1 VLTSCP
7 ISYQDL
13 LSKHFGCQLPR
24 APPPKKKQGGSSS
37 LGRIIYSTVSGRSKG
52 SLKEVELS
60 TTHTHTHTRHLKMS
74 ACETGCCGTKVEDN
88 SPDNSPPAVEAGGC
102 STGCCDSKESHDQ
115 GHDHDHKEGHH
126 SHDHHHHNGHSHDH
140 SHEEHSEEPN
150 QIPHGHEHSHEV
162 DEEEDGG
169 VLCLAVVR
177 ESGADISLFDASGEV
192 RSFSY
197 KGDIRKLCFSSH
209 GQEADDLLTPCF
221 DDAGNHGSPEE
232 GCFCGVETPHLHA
245 HVHDPKTCNED
256 SPNTAEVD
264 LMKLARMTLHPTE
277 ESKNSSLFQIPVS
290 ERLPKE
296 CNSKDFVHHLSTSGD
311 SLHAP
316 LKKRRMHKVKVSCIW
331 KFNFEMGFLK
341 LKTGHTHLFLFS

>member
-1 VLTSCP
+1 M
-7 ISYQDL
+7 
-13 LSKHFGCQLPR
+13 
-24 APPPKKKQGGSSS
+24 
-37 LGRIIYSTVSGRSKG
+37 ST
-52 SLKEVELS
+52 
-60 TTHTHTHTRHLKMS
+60 
-74 ACETGCCGTKVEDN
+74 CETGCCGTKVED
-88 SPDNSPPAVEAGGC
+88 SSPPAVEAGSC

-115 GHDHDHKEGHH
+115 GHDHDHKEEHH
-126 SHDHHHHNGHSHDH
+126 SHNHHSHNGHSHEH
-140 SHEEHSEEPN
+140 PHEEHSEEPK
-150 QIPHGHEHSHEV
+150 QVAQSHEHSHEI
-162 DEEEDGG
+162 DEYEEDGG

-197 KGDIRKLCFSSH
+197 KGDIRNLCFSSH
-209 GQEADDLLTPCF
+209 GQQADDLLTPCF

-256 SPNTAEVD
+256 SPSTAEVD

-296 CNSKDFVHHLSTSGD
+296 CNSKEFVHHLSAGGD
-311 SLHAP
+311 SRHVP
-316 LKKRRMHKVKVSCIW
+316 LKKRRMHKVKVSDIW
-331 KFNFEMGFLK
+331 KFNFATGF
-341 LKTGHTHLFLFS
+341 